1 MNLRIRGKLDWCF
14 TAATGLSVVLLMLAL
29 VAILGP
35 MLYRGSN
42 AVFFQGTV
50 EFRRMQR
57 DLFGRADEATLKA
70 EIAETEVFRR
80 RISEMID
87 EFRKG
92 VDVEAMSGRVRDLH
106 RRFGEELRAKNIPAD
121 QYAELRSLTRD
132 LRDNLEAAF
141 AKKDMAEI
149 RPLIEG
155 VLRHAENPAFNGTS
169 AEEFFRIARD
179 FLATAES
186 VDLSHQQEYA
196 EALRE
201 VEDILFHS
209 QDLPGLLG
217 PRPDEPQPLL
227 VMLRYGATRWDQ
239 AERLLDRFFWVE
251 EWVEDKPG
259 EGLPNA
265 EVRVGDPDPLVVRR
279 TPRADLFPV
288 SLQPL
293 FAYVEENAD
302 KMMRPRF
309 TVYWQFFIDDNFNSH
324 YFGGVGPEILGTLFI
339 TIVGMLFVIPLG
351 IISAAYLVECSPDG
365 QVIRI
370 IRMCINTLAGVP
382 SIVFG
387 LFGLAFFVLFLF
399 PLLGFEPKPCILAA
413 SMTLAVLTLPVMI
426 RASEEAIRAVPR
438 AYKEGALALGA
449 SRFRTFLSVTLPA
462 ALPGIL
468 TGVILSLSRIAGETA
483 PILFTGAVAMG
494 DTPRSVFDPTR
505 TLSYGS
511 YDMAVGDRLAM
522 MVPHNQYGM
531 VVTLVLLILILNAAA
546 IVLRTHV
553 FKRLRGQ

>member
-1 MNLRIRGKLDWCF
+1 MNLKIRGKLDQLF
-14 TAATGLSVVLLMLAL
+14 TAATGLSVVLLMLVL

-42 AVFFQGTV
+42 AVFFRGTV
-50 EFRRMQR
+50 EFRKMQR
-57 DLFGRADEATLKA
+57 DLFRRADDATLGA
-70 EIAETEVFRR
+70 EIAETETLRR
-80 RISEMID
+80 QVYATIE

-92 VDVEAMSGRVRDLH
+92 VDVEAMTGQARELH
-106 RRFGEELRAKNIPAD
+106 RRFGEELRAKDIPSD
-121 QYAELRSLTRD
+121 QYTQLRSLTRD

-141 AKKDMAEI
+141 AKRDIEEI
-149 RPLIEG
+149 RPLIKG
-155 VLRHAENPAFNGTS
+155 ILQHAENPSFKGTS
-169 AEEFFRIARD
+169 AEQFFEIARS
-179 FLATAES
+179 FLATAEK
-186 VDLSHQQEYA
+186 VDLNHQQEYA
-196 EALRE
+196 AALRE
-201 VEDILFHS
+201 VEGILFHT

-239 AERLLDRFFWVE
+239 AEELLDRFFWVE
-251 EWVEDKPG
+251 EWVEQEPG
-259 EGLPNA
+259 K
-265 EVRVGDPDPLVVRR
+265 PLVMHRK
-279 TPRADLFPV
+279 PRASLFPEP
-288 SLQPL
+288 LQPL
-293 FAYVEENAD
+293 FAYVQANAD
-302 KMMRPRF
+302 KMLLPKS
-309 TVYWQFFIDDNFNSH
+309 TAYWQFFLDDNINSH

-339 TIVGMLFVIPLG
+339 TVVGMLFVIPLG
-351 IISAAYLVECSPDG
+351 VVSAAYLVECASDG

-399 PLLGFEPKPCILAA
+399 PLLGFAPKPCILAA
-413 SMTLAVLTLPVMI
+413 SLTLAVLTLPVMI

-438 AYKEGALALGA
+438 SYKEGSLALGS
-449 SRFRTFLSVTLPA
+449 SRFHTFMSVTLPA

-494 DTPRSVFDPTR
+494 DVPCSVFHPTR

-511 YDMAVGDRLAM
+511 YNMAVGDRLAM

-531 VVTLVLLILILNAAA
+531 VVTLVMLILILNAVA
-546 IVLRTHV
+546 IMLRTRV
-553 FKRLRGQ
+553 FRKLRGQ

>member
-1 MNLRIRGKLDWCF
+1 MNLRIRGTLDRFF
-14 TAATGLSVVLLMLAL
+14 TAATGLSVVLLMLVL

-50 EFRRMQR
+50 EFRKMQR
-57 DLFGRADEATLKA
+57 DLFRRSDEATLNA
-70 EIAETEVFRR
+70 EIAETEVFHR

-92 VDVEAMSGRVRDLH
+92 VDIEAMSSQVRDIH
-106 RRFGEELRAKNIPAD
+106 RTFGQELRAKAVAD
-121 QYAELRSLTRD
+121 DRYTELRNLTRD
-132 LRDNLEAAF
+132 IRDSLEAAF
-141 AKKDMAEI
+141 AKQDIREI
-149 RPLIEG
+149 RPLLDG
-155 VLRHAENPAFNGTS
+155 VLLHAENPAFQGTA
-169 AEEFFRIARD
+169 AEKFFEIARS
-179 FLATAES
+179 FLATAET
-186 VDLSHQQEYA
+186 VDLNHQQEYA
-196 EALRE
+196 AALRE
-201 VEDILFHS
+201 LQGILFHT

-239 AERLLDRFFWVE
+239 AQQLLDRFFWVE
-251 EWVEDKPG
+251 EWVEEKPG
-259 EGLPNA
+259 E
-265 EVRVGDPDPLVVRR
+265 PLVMRKE
-279 TPRADLFPV
+279 PRADLFPET
-288 SLQPL
+288 LGPL
-293 FAYVEENAD
+293 FAYVQENAD
-302 KMMRPRF
+302 KMLKPKF
-309 TVYWQFFIDDNFNSH
+309 TAYWQFFLDDNFNSH

-339 TIVGMLFVIPLG
+339 TLVGMLFVIPFG
-351 IISAAYLVECSPDG
+351 IVSAAYLVECATDG

-438 AYKEGALALGA
+438 HYKEGALALGA
-449 SRFRTFLSVTLPA
+449 SRFHTFVTITLPA

-483 PILFTGAVAMG
+483 PILFTGAVSMG
-494 DTPRSVFDPTR
+494 DVPRSVFDPTR

-531 VVTLVLLILILNAAA
+531 VVTLVALILILNTVA
-546 IVLRTHV
+546 IVLRTRV
-553 FKRLRGQ
+553 YRKLRGQ